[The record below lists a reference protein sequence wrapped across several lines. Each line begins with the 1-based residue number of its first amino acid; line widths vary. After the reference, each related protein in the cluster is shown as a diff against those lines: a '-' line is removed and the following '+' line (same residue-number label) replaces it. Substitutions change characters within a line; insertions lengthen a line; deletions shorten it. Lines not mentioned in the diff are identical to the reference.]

1 MSRGTAYYDLPNGE
15 RIELP
20 TTMPDVEEV
29 PGPLCDGKF
38 ELPEAVKEM
47 FKWMD
52 ETFGTWESDFSS
64 FKIWMKLRKNF
75 NPPVRWE
82 AMQDKRRNPKP
93 LGRNTYLYKARKIK
107 SLARSTHTRV
117 SAVSHWSGKLHTA
130 PGLLGGHRKLKNFRL
145 PLQRNTSRKGKNMK
159 IDVVKIALVAVMIAG
174 IQVNVLYHRIDDL
187 ECQRDIYKSRYE
199 DWEGVSKEIAEY
211 ADTLRDSLK
220 ARDRLDGKLLVED
233 AGDFLCTAY
242 CTEKREHIC
251 GTGTGITSSGA
262 PVEADVTVA
271 ADPDVFP
278 FGTVLYIEDVGVRIV
293 QDKGA
298 GIQGKHLDIAVS
310 GSHEDALSW
319 QGYGTHRV
327 WIIQEA
333 AK

>member
-82 AMQDKRRNPKP
+82 AVQDKRRNPKP

-107 SLARSTHTRV
+107 SLARSTHTRA
-117 SAVSHWSGKLHTA
+117 SLHKGKQKGTEEQCKHTYQSERMRSKRKRFVHTEH
-130 PGLLGGHRKLKNFRL
+130 GGPARRCLRCKTSLSWWRG
-145 PLQRNTSRKGKNMK
+145 QRNTSGKGRRRMEFELHK
-159 IDVVKIALVAVMIAG
+159 
-174 IQVNVLYHRIDDL
+174 
-187 ECQRDIYKSRYE
+187 
-199 DWEGVSKEIAEY
+199 
-211 ADTLRDSLK
+211 
-220 ARDRLDGKLLVED
+220 
-233 AGDFLCTAY
+233 
-242 CTEKREHIC
+242 
-251 GTGTGITSSGA
+251 SGA
-262 PVEADVTVA
+262 PTA
-271 ADPDVFP
+271 A
-278 FGTVLYIEDVGVRIV
+278 
-293 QDKGA
+293 
-298 GIQGKHLDIAVS
+298 
-310 GSHEDALSW
+310 
-319 QGYGTHRV
+319 
-327 WIIQEA
+327 
-333 AK
+333 

>member
-117 SAVSHWSGKLHTA
+117 SLHKGKQKGTEEQCKHTFKITTA
-130 PGLLGGHRKLKNFRL
+130 PVRDLAVVTTWSASTTRKTVPLIQSMVLLEREISSPAPQKRGCFYMAHGAF
-145 PLQRNTSRKGKNMK
+145 SR
-159 IDVVKIALVAVMIAG
+159 
-174 IQVNVLYHRIDDL
+174 H
-187 ECQRDIYKSRYE
+187 
-199 DWEGVSKEIAEY
+199 
-211 ADTLRDSLK
+211 
-220 ARDRLDGKLLVED
+220 
-233 AGDFLCTAY
+233 
-242 CTEKREHIC
+242 
-251 GTGTGITSSGA
+251 
-262 PVEADVTVA
+262 
-271 ADPDVFP
+271 
-278 FGTVLYIEDVGVRIV
+278 
-293 QDKGA
+293 
-298 GIQGKHLDIAVS
+298 
-310 GSHEDALSW
+310 
-319 QGYGTHRV
+319 
-327 WIIQEA
+327 
-333 AK
+333 